1 MQDALEIMLA
11 YANAFEETY
20 VDDDW
25 TRLAPYFAEDAVY
38 AVRGGPM
45 ACEISGRDAIFRGLK
60 KSLDGLDRRCDERS
74 IELIDGPQVAATAGG
89 AEVTLGWRVSYRYGD
104 APPANFTG
112 RTVTTVA
119 DGVIIELRD
128 EYIDSDLEGFVRWM
142 CEYGEGLDVIYV

>member
-1 MQDALEIMLA
+1 MQDALELMLA

-25 TRLAPYFAEDAVY
+25 VRLAPYFAEDAVY
-38 AVRGGPM
+38 EVRGGPM
-45 ACEISGRDAIFRGLK
+45 ACKIQGRDAIFRGLK

-74 IELIDGPQVAATAGG
+74 IELIDGPQVAATARG

-104 APPANFTG
+104 APPASFAG

-119 DGVIIELRD
+119 DGVIVELRD

-142 CEYGEGLDVIYV
+142 REYGEGLDGSYV